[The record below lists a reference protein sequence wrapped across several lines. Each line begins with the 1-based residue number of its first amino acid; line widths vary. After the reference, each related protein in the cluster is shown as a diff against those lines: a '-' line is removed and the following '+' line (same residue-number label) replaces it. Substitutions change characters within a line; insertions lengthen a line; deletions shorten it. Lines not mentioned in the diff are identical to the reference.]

1 MRCVFKQMIA
11 ALTVT
16 GLTIAASEPVLAQSG
31 TRTEPAS
38 ISGDLTNP
46 PEGSGQRAG
55 QQAPL
60 ALGGYCPVTILEMRK
75 WAKGNP
81 AYQVVYDGH
90 TYRFANEQ
98 GQKML
103 EANPAKYVPALSGDC
118 VVALVTMGKRV
129 PGNIRYSAVH
139 NGRLYLFSSAQ
150 AKKMFLADPA
160 TYANADLALGG
171 KCAVCAAMGHDMP
184 GKPEFAAF
192 HQGLR
197 YLFTSAQMRDK
208 FVTNPEKYISAAGHL
223 LGRGVKAN
231 SGSSTREPSSGSAAK
246 ESDSS
251 GSGSR

>member
-98 GQKML
+98 GQKMF
-103 EANPAKYVPALSGDC
+103 EANPAKYVPALGGDC
-118 VVALVTMGKRV
+118 VVAFVKMGKRL

-139 NGRLYLFSSAQ
+139 NGRLYLFSSAE

-160 TYANADLALGG
+160 SYAHADLALGG

-184 GKPEFAAF
+184 GKVEFAAF
-192 HQGLR
+192 HKGFR
-197 YLFTSAQMRDK
+197 YLFTSAKMRDK
-208 FVTNPEKYISAAGHL
+208 FLTNPEKYISAARSSIKG
-223 LGRGVKAN
+223 
-231 SGSSTREPSSGSAAK
+231 GSSTRQPSSGSATT
-246 ESDSS
+246 EPE
-251 GSGSR
+251 GSGSSGR